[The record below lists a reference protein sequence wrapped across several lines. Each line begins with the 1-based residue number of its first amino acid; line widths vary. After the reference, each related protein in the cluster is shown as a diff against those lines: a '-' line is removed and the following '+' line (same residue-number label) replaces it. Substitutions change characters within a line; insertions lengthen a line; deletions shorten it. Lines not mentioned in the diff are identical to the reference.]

1 MRRQIFQSRE
11 RATFADSTAENLRGL
26 PHKEVINMSI
36 HPSLTISEKD
46 KKARSVLKR
55 IERIRQMQE
64 KGTWKQGDAVYGLP
78 KIKSLRI
85 KIKKE
90 KVEKEAT
97 TTEEGATAAAA
108 TTGAKDAKAATSKAA
123 PKAAAAK
130 AAPKA

>member
-1 MRRQIFQSRE
+1 
-11 RATFADSTAENLRGL
+11 
-26 PHKEVINMSI
+26 MSI

-64 KGTWKQGDAVYGLP
+64 KGNWKQGDSVYGLP

-90 KVEKEAT
+90 KVEKVAT
-97 TTEEGATAAAA
+97 ATEEGAPVAV
-108 TTGAKDAKAATSKAA
+108 GAKDAKAAA
-123 PKAAAAK
+123 PKAAAK
-130 AAPKA
+130 AAPKAAAKA